1 MITLIIFVTIIYSV
15 YREFQSG
22 MSQRGNEVLKQFN
35 QIHANLRTESEL
47 ITKFVATGKKYAE
60 NYLQS
65 RRQEQS
71 SWFKDLKFDKKLG
84 GYYLKPSDPN
94 YFSQKMGNLTST
106 LHNLH
111 QDPEKKVEINMVLNL
126 GSFLAATLSEV
137 KASPWFYYTSS
148 DFIYLAPY
156 VPPTDF
162 FFSKD
167 LLKEKDF
174 YRMATPEMNPERKG
188 FWTSVYEDAAGL
200 GLMIT
205 YSEPVYF
212 DNKFKGAIS
221 MDVTLDQFNNAI
233 KNSDLSIGTMV
244 LYNRQ
249 NQVLAEPSRV
259 ASRDSKISKAS
270 EIVPVKLQAMAG
282 GVKNEKLQSLV
293 KLDANFV
300 YFEDFPELAATLVF
314 FVPASDLVI
323 ITLKKMSGVIVVSLL
338 CFWLLFW
345 LRRTF
350 LNDLV
355 MQQNFIENAK
365 MSALGRMAAGMAH
378 EINNPLAIIVG
389 KTNVLKR
396 LVDSGGVLDLAILS
410 QHLEKILSTA
420 NRITKI
426 INSLRSFS
434 RKADQDPFF
443 EVNLKDWL
451 NETLV
456 LCKQT
461 LASEEISLEVDDVP
475 SVTIQARESQ
485 LSQVLINLIN
495 NSADAVKNRPAKFIK
510 ISFTQSKSQLSIY
523 IRDSGD
529 KIPKEVQGRLMEPF
543 FTTKPP
549 GVGTGL
555 GLSISLTIMKEHG
568 GNIKYL
574 PEDPLTCFVIEI
586 PLKT

>member
-1 MITLIIFVTIIYSV
+1 M
-15 YREFQSG
+15 
-22 MSQRGNEVLKQFN
+22 
-35 QIHANLRTESEL
+35 
-47 ITKFVATGKKYAE
+47 
-60 NYLQS
+60 
-65 RRQEQS
+65 
-71 SWFKDLKFDKKLG
+71 
-84 GYYLKPSDPN
+84 
-94 YFSQKMGNLTST
+94 
-106 LHNLH
+106 
-111 QDPEKKVEINMVLNL
+111 
-126 GSFLAATLSEV
+126 
-137 KASPWFYYTSS
+137 
-148 DFIYLAPY
+148 
-156 VPPTDF
+156 
-162 FFSKD
+162 
-167 LLKEKDF
+167 
-174 YRMATPEMNPERKG
+174 
-188 FWTSVYEDAAGL
+188 
-200 GLMIT
+200 
-205 YSEPVYF
+205 
-212 DNKFKGAIS
+212 
-221 MDVTLDQFNNAI
+221 
-233 KNSDLSIGTMV
+233 
-244 LYNRQ
+244 
-249 NQVLAEPSRV
+249 
-259 ASRDSKISKAS
+259 
-270 EIVPVKLQAMAG
+270 
-282 GVKNEKLQSLV
+282 
-293 KLDANFV
+293 
-300 YFEDFPELAATLVF
+300 AATLVF